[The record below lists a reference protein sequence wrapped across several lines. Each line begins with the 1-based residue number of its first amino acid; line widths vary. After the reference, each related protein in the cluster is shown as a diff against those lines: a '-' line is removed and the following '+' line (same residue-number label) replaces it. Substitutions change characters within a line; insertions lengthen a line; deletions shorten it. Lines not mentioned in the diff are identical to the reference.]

1 VRIESGCMLDG
12 EVQPRAYRP
21 LEEKKEEE
29 GKCAHLPTC
38 RRPETSPSNDEN
50 LTIIPR
56 LLAKTNRKV
65 GVAADTKPAPVCL
78 CVPEN
83 NGFEPSHPI

>member
-1 VRIESGCMLDG
+1 MARCSLVHTDPWKRRKKRKANVHTS
-12 EVQPRAYRP
+12 P
-21 LEEKKEEE
+21 L
-29 GKCAHLPTC
+29 ALTTC

-83 NGFEPSHPI
+83 NGFEPSHTI